1 MAVQTRTTAI
11 LLIVTFF
18 HAIAFL
24 GGECWRFVRSSVSA
38 QWKGQARTIFPCISR
53 CLGPQQRGQ
62 ASGKSIGISW
72 ILEIVMITTP
82 RMLPFSLGA
91 SLFAAISGLI
101 VTKTG
106 KYRPVIWVSLIATIV
121 GFGLMST
128 LDSRSNTFVIAR
140 TPQVRPY
147 STEMCFSRAKKVL
160 YPLVAAAG
168 LGGLLQVCT
177 ESCRWC
183 EKSELMMMGRRQ

>member
-1 MAVQTRTTAI
+1 MSAG
-11 LLIVTFF
+11 F
-18 HAIAFL
+18 FL
-24 GGECWRFVRSSVSA
+24 GRRSRLNESARRVLSSVV
-38 QWKGQARTIFPCISR
+38 FPGAWVLSNGGR
-53 CLGPQQRGQ
+53 CQ
-62 ASGKSIGISW
+62 ASRSVVSPDPDM
-72 ILEIVMITTP
+72 VMITTF

-140 TPQVRPY
+140 TPVTQLRF
-147 STEMCFSRAKKVL
+147 TFSRAKKVL

-177 ESCRWC
+177 ESDGFVQ
-183 EKSELMMMGRRQ
+183 ESELTMMGRHR